1 MYQAS
6 EQLIAL
12 NKAQLEA
19 TARFASVALQGAE
32 RVLDVQIE
40 AAKSAFAD
48 GIESAKALA
57 AVKSVQDL
65 TALKDNAAQP
75 IEKATAYAKNLYDA
89 ALQTHSQFTTLL
101 DEQVAQFNR
110 QIITFLDGA
119 AKDAPPGSDVAVA
132 ALKSGIAAANA
143 SYETLAKL
151 ARRFTETAQSN
162 VEFVA
167 AQTAAEARKS
177 KKAA

>member
-57 AVKSVQDL
+57 AVKSVQEL
-65 TALKDNAAQP
+65 TAPKDTAQP
-75 IEKATAYAKNLYDA
+75 IEKATVYAKNLYDA
-89 ALQTHSQFTTLL
+89 ALQTQSQFSTLV
-101 DEQVAQFNR
+101 DEQVAQFNK

-167 AQTAAEARKS
+167 AQTADEARKP